1 MKRTAY
7 YIFALLGIIIM
18 SGLAEAQVDDPV
30 YQRWI
35 RKKPRIDSIIID
47 VDEGSYYSRGKI
59 RSSLFSRTS
68 NLWRKIKSDRRI
80 RIQRETLM
88 RDTSEV
94 KYLYLSAGFLGVR
107 VRETFEPMPPDSA
120 ALIKVRIDEGRQF
133 VYGRVEVN
141 GSFNDKFSHDFRKIA
156 DRFKPKE
163 PVDPFALKQAT
174 YDIKSML
181 ANDGYPYAT
190 AEYAID
196 TALADNHAD
205 IAFFINADS
214 LVHFGGV
221 NITGADKFH
230 ESVARR
236 EITFKSGDVYQRKDI
251 INSQKRLLQTG
262 NYLTLQLYR
271 AARDSAHD
279 ADRLNPDFILSLREK
294 NPHYVSIKTGAAQD
308 SIKDL
313 TWTLSGSWGKR
324 NVLRSRRLELSAE
337 VSSVVLTDWRI
348 FNHSYTIRF
357 VEPWFL
363 GLRMPLTLTGSVSPE
378 IQDRVESYRIGSWR
392 LAASTTRKLGNKIN
406 VLTGFEYKSV
416 KISGLS
422 EEDQVLL
429 KQEEELSNR
438 RKLYLTVQR
447 DSRDNI
453 LMPTDGSVSRLN
465 YEYVGG
471 FLSGDNSY
479 TYGEASWSR
488 YRKVWP
494 GWIQATRIKAG
505 YVKEFGSSETVP
517 VDARFYIGG
526 ANSIRGFRENQLGPL
541 LEENKPEGAN
551 IIVICNHEYRYPIFG
566 KFWGSIFG
574 DMGNG
579 FRNQE
584 EIAWD
589 HLALSYGLGIQ
600 FISPA
605 GPIRFDY
612 ARRVKTSA
620 YSSGYRFHF
629 TILYAF

>member
-1 MKRTAY
+1 MTRIAG
-7 YIFALLGIIIM
+7 YIVILLGIFIM
-18 SGLAEAQVDDPV
+18 SGSAFAQVDDPL
-30 YQRWI
+30 YERWI
-35 RKKPRIDSIIID
+35 RKKPRIDSILIEVND
-47 VDEGSYYSRGKI
+47 GSYYAKGKI

-68 NLWRKIKSDRRI
+68 DLWRSIKSDRRI

-94 KYLYLSAGFLGVR
+94 KYLYLSAGFLGVS
-107 VRETFEPMPPDSA
+107 VRETFEAMPPDSS
-120 ALIKVRIDEGRQF
+120 ALVRVRIEEGRQF
-133 VYGRVEVN
+133 VYGRVEIN
-141 GSFNDKFSHDFRKIA
+141 GSFDSKFAHAFHKIG
-156 DRFKPKE
+156 DRFKSNE

-174 YDIKSML
+174 YDIKSIL

-196 TALADNHAD
+196 TTVIDNHAD
-205 IAFFINADS
+205 VAFFIDADS
-214 LVHFGGV
+214 LVHFGKV
-221 NITGADKFH
+221 NILGAGRFH
-230 ESVARR
+230 ESLARR
-236 EITFKSGDVYQRKDI
+236 EITFKPGDVYQRKDI
-251 INSQKRLLQTG
+251 IESQKRLLQTG
-262 NYLTLQLYR
+262 NYLTLQLYS
-271 AARDSAHD
+271 AARDSANG

-294 NPHYVSIKTGAAQD
+294 KPHYVSIKTGAAQD

-324 NVLRSRRLELSAE
+324 NILRSRRLELSAE
-337 VSSVVLTDWRI
+337 VSSVIFTEWRI
-348 FNHSYTIRF
+348 FNHSYTARF

-363 GLRMPLTLTGSVSPE
+363 GLRMPLTLTASVSPE

-392 LAASTTRKLGNKIN
+392 LAASTTRELGNKIN
-406 VLTGFEYKSV
+406 ILMGFEYKSV

-422 EEDQVLL
+422 DEDQILL
-429 KQEEELSNR
+429 KQDEELSNR

-453 LMPTDGSVSRLN
+453 LMPTDGSLSRMN
-465 YEYVGG
+465 VEYVGG

-479 TYGEASWSR
+479 TYSEASWSR

-494 GWIQATRIKAG
+494 GWIQATRIKGG

-526 ANSIRGFRENQLGPL
+526 ANSVRGFKENLLGPL
-541 LEENKPEGAN
+541 LEEEKPEGAN
-551 IIVICNHEYRYPIFG
+551 SIIIVNHEYRYPIFG

-579 FRNQE
+579 FRNRD
-584 EIAWD
+584 EIAWN
-589 HLALSYGLGIQ
+589 HLAISYGLGFQ

-605 GPIRFDY
+605 GPIRVDY
-612 ARRVKTSA
+612 ARRARTA
-620 YSSGYRFHF
+620 GYTSGYRFHF